1 MAITGG
7 TGEATRS
14 RGSVNPPFDHFPK
27 VQSHDNLIQR
37 GYLRLLTEVFDY
49 NNPNASHR
57 TPYESVHRHSIGAQL
72 NFQFNP
78 NQLTRSVAARTD
90 TQLWINQSP
99 TQLLQPGIGDMSFGW
114 TMLFNREAEV
124 RKRHSDIPTA
134 QRSPNALESNDT
146 PLDALSQDAKAERLG
161 VIADIMVLDQ
171 ITGQRITQQAV
182 EYSRDRYERLKKAGV
197 VTAEEANVGTET
209 LAELEDSLERI
220 GLDHSDLTSLNANNS
235 AFLVPNPIRAVFSE
249 NFMVDGYVNSVTVSY
264 QKFSPEMIP
273 TVAIVDI
280 SMHAIYQGFARKN
293 TTFTTLLELAANEDY
308 SKEERPDQLV
318 PEEDGIVKD
327 LFDLGETL
335 PRPRFGI
342 DHDDSTKLNKIKTD
356 SSTVR
361 TTGSIIAA
369 PEGGIRLHPFFKLSD
384 SAFGDRLLEL
394 YDSDQ
399 WSSLR
404 DGLSAEMYVGMA
416 LRARL
421 KTTSSEDFDLLS
433 GDLSAYDTDD
443 HFFGDWS
450 TTARTNLFIV
460 GVDPPVRGR
469 RVVYDGEDT
478 MSQSGTF
485 YTKSFPVM
493 ERDSDEGQYGDNP
506 YAKEFFFGSGDIE
519 LWPPVS
525 GSRTYG
531 WLTFKGGSEGV
542 KWGSD
547 SGVIRTDE
555 TKFWLAQG
563 FYDPITY
570 DACPTTLTLSHKV
583 SSAQDVTYEVQYQ
596 WMLTVRARLMHS
608 GSEVFDTGLRY
619 VYPRSSSTENIVRET
634 IVSLADAD
642 IIVLPGFSGS
652 EAGQGVGRAAQYP
665 WLTSVSTALH
675 FDSNGESPTD
685 WSYYTLRASGGDIH
699 SIGSDGD
706 IITTYGPW

>member
-1 MAITGG
+1 MPQGEMAITGG

-49 NNPNASHR
+49 NNPDASHR
-57 TPYESVHRHSIGAQL
+57 TPYESVHRHAIGAQL

-124 RKRHSDIPTA
+124 RKRHSRIPTA
-134 QRSPNALESNDT
+134 QRSPNSLESNDT
-146 PLDALSQDAKAERLG
+146 PLDDLSQDAKAERLG

-220 GLDHSDLTSLNANNS
+220 GLEYSDLTSLNANNS

-308 SKEERPDQLV
+308 NNPNRVPDEATTPSEGGLTEEL
-318 PEEDGIVKD
+318 G
-327 LFDLGETL
+327 DLGRNYVKPSLLITTL
-335 PRPRFGI
+335 DRTSLGDIKLDISEQRG
-342 DHDDSTKLNKIKTD
+342 STSGATKARL
-356 SSTVR
+356 
-361 TTGSIIAA
+361 
-369 PEGGIRLHPFFKLSD
+369 EGGLTFGYLGLFLNNTPL
-384 SAFGDRLLEL
+384 GDRLLEL
-394 YDSDQ
+394 KDEGH
-399 WSSLR
+399 WAGVRPNLEFR
-404 DGLSAEMYVGMA
+404 IELGLS

-421 KTTSSEDFDLLS
+421 KTTDQAAFDLLL
-433 GDLSAYDTDD
+433 GGNLTNTDV
-443 HFFGDWS
+443 FFGGWS
-450 TTARTNLFIV
+450 PEARSQLFAA
-460 GVDPPVRGR
+460 GVDPHPSDVDRSGR
-469 RVVYDGEDT
+469 DRADDT
-478 MSQSGTF
+478 LTQSGTL
-485 YTKSFPVM
+485 YTKSFPIM
-493 ERDSDEGQYGDNP
+493 ELDDLDDDLYSYGDYLYTDLKIFTDSDLVLDEVDTHP
-506 YAKEFFFGSGDIE
+506 TAMS
-519 LWPPVS
+519 
-525 GSRTYG
+525 SRTQQAQPDV
-531 WLTFKGGSEGV
+531 LRVQDRVE
-542 KWGSD
+542 WGKAD
-547 SGVIRTDE
+547 GDTTMD
-555 TKFWLAQG
+555 FWLAKG
-563 FYDPITY
+563 FYDSSTY
-570 DACPTTLTLSHKV
+570 AACPPNISLTDGTNSY
-583 SSAQDVTYEVQYQ
+583 TYAVQYQ
-596 WMLTVRARLMHS
+596 LLLSIRLRLNHT
-608 GSEVFDTGLRY
+608 GSTGGELMDTGM
-619 VYPRSSSTENIVRET
+619 VVVHPKDFITEEVL
-634 IVSLADAD
+634 VGSDAN
-642 IIVLPGFSGS
+642 
-652 EAGQGVGRAAQYP
+652 AGVGVAAAYP
-665 WLTSVSTALH
+665 WLTSTSTDFSYFIDAGGRGARQVT
-675 FDSNGESPTD
+675 NGVPT
-685 WSYYTLRASGGDIH
+685 IN
-699 SIGSDGD
+699 SDGELVVLPGGRE
-706 IITTYGPW
+706 TR